1 MEGKLII
8 IPITQLG
15 KDKIKEHVEDTTANE
30 ANQLKTKGI
39 IQTLQG
45 DILILEFQDRRIK
58 FIAKR
63 MPEQLITL
71 LDAKKSNLTDEMSKL
86 GIVENIDY
94 KIEFE

>member
-15 KDKIKEHVEDTTANE
+15 KDKIKEHVEDTTPNE

-45 DILILEFQDRRIK
+45 EILILDFQDRRIK

-94 KIEFE
+94 KIEYG

>member
-71 LDAKKSNLTDEMSKL
+71 LDAIKL
-86 GIVENIDY
+86 YQRLLNFIRY
-94 KIEFE
+94 YY

>member
-86 GIVENIDY
+86 GIMENIDY